1 MMRTLILAM
10 TLAAA
15 PLTAQTP
22 AAPDPATL
30 AAARDLM
37 AATDIQSQ
45 MRALMPRMADA
56 VGTQLR
62 QMFADNKMPDGLQQQ
77 LAAAIQDNMASM
89 QGVMTPQVIDQM
101 ASIYARHFS
110 VDELKRLS
118 ALMRDPAMEK
128 FRAEMPNM
136 MGEIMPIMFEAM
148 KPQQQ
153 AFQAKMR
160 QIIADWIKQHPED
173 KAKLRSPNAN

>member
-1 MMRTLILAM
+1 MRILF
-10 TLAAA
+10 LAAA
-15 PLTAQTP
+15 LVASPLAAQAP
-22 AAPDPATL
+22 SAPDAATL

-37 AATDIQSQ
+37 ATTDIRGQ

-56 VGTQLR
+56 VAGQLR

-77 LAAAIQDNMASM
+77 LTAAIQANMASM
-89 QGVMTPQVIDQM
+89 QDVMTPQVIDQM
-101 ASIYARHFS
+101 AGVYARHFS
-110 VDELKRLS
+110 ADELKRVT

-128 FRAEMPNM
+128 FRTEMPNM
-136 MGEIMPIMFEAM
+136 MGEIMPIMFGAM

-160 QIIADWIKQHPED
+160 QIVADWMKQHPED
-173 KAKLRSPNAN
+173 QAKLRSPNAH